1 MASRYGKN
9 TWALLLMIL
18 VGIVAGGFIG
28 YLVKDVPYLS
38 LLNYGKEFTIGGSGN
53 GTIHVDLGI
62 LIIDFA
68 VTIKISVGSIIG
80 VLISTIMDNRL

>member
-68 VTIKISVGSIIG
+68 VTIKISVASIIG
-80 VLISTIMDNRL
+80 VLISTIIYNRL